1 FKTRKKRALDL
12 GLAFEPAHQQR
23 RGLDGREA
31 LAARLASELAIA
43 RGPVRT
49 QHDAPAFQHPG
60 ISPPQRLRL
69 APAAVEQNDAF
80 DLVERRL
87 LIAKRC
93 ALSIEQDDIAA
104 WRQLRRA
111 RRAEIEHR
119 PAPGIDG
126 SAEELGETR
135 PGESDLERRAL

>member
-1 FKTRKKRALDL
+1 
-12 GLAFEPAHQQR
+12 
-23 RGLDGREA
+23 
-31 LAARLASELAIA
+31 
-43 RGPVRT
+43 
-49 QHDAPAFQHPG
+49 
-60 ISPPQRLRL
+60 
-69 APAAVEQNDAF
+69 AVEQNDAF

-135 PGESDLERRAL
+135 PGESDLERRALEVERREARRAERHILLLRMLQDDQLDARVDGRDPGADAERRGLAAARTRPIFSAQCFAFHRACV